1 MTKQT
6 RHVLGEWVL
15 RGTLVAR
22 SPLAVASGEAGSTT
36 DQACARDGL
45 GRLIIPGSALAGIVR
60 PTYEG
65 RDAWG
70 SQALASL
77 LYVEDAVASHSPPV
91 EVRDGVAIDRRTGTA
106 AEHLLY
112 SREVVPV
119 GTSFAW
125 TLRVEA
131 VVRPEEALSKEDAE
145 AWLTEIA
152 HELGRG
158 RELGARTTAGLG
170 RVQLT
175 DATLEWLG
183 TGNREDLLALLSGKA
198 SPAQKVDLSG
208 AASSRLVVTVP
219 WRARSPLLVSVAFN
233 GLADR
238 LPQTATK
245 PESDGKEPAAQP
257 YLVVPGTSWK
267 GALRS
272 RAEWIVRTM
281 TGEDAPAHLDAQLA
295 QDLGPVGRLFGRP
308 PVKTRQEGEVV
319 RQPGSRGAAR
329 LAEVYS
335 TKPIAGWREAL
346 AALAVRTKK
355 SDDAETRLGAR
366 IKAAEAVA
374 GTGRLR
380 INDHVAISR
389 WTGGADEGKLFATVA
404 PLPDPEGADP
414 AGADPGGEPM
424 PGSWEPLVVEVDLDR
439 LGTDA
444 EAKSAVYLLAL
455 VLRDLAE
462 GWVGIG
468 YGSTRGYG
476 EVSAELGDID
486 FAFPADTPPAEGRA
500 SFTLASFFSD
510 AALRAPFEKAWRS
523 EIAALTPSPA
533 APGGDR

>member
-6 RHVLGEWVL
+6 RHVVGEWVL

-60 PTYEG
+60 PTFEQLP
-65 RDAWG
+65 AWG

-131 VVRPEEALSKEDAE
+131 VDRPEGALSKEDAE
-145 AWLTEIA
+145 AWLTQIA

-175 DATLEWLG
+175 NATLEWLG

-198 SPAQKVDLSG
+198 PPAGKVDLSG

-238 LPQTATK
+238 LPQTAARAVAG
-245 PESDGKEPAAQP
+245 SDRVSAEP
-257 YLVVPGTSWK
+257 YLVIPGTSWK

-272 RAEWIVRTM
+272 RAEWIVRTV
-281 TGEDAPAHLDAQLA
+281 TGEDAPPHLDAQLA

-308 PVKTRQEGEVV
+308 PVKTQQDGEVV
-319 RQPGSRGAAR
+319 RHPGSRGAAR

-335 TKPIAGWREAL
+335 TEAIAGWREAL

-366 IKAAEAVA
+366 IKAAQAVA

-404 PLPDPEGADP
+404 PLPDPESADRGGAP
-414 AGADPGGEPM
+414 TQ
-424 PGSWEPLVVEVDLDR
+424 GSWEPLVVEVDLDR
-439 LGTDA
+439 LGTEA
-444 EAKSAVYLLAL
+444 EARSAVYLLAL
-455 VLRDLAE
+455 LLRDVAE

-476 EVSAELGDID
+476 EVSAELKDIA
-486 FAFPADTPPAEGRA
+486 FAFPAGSTLAEGSA

-510 AALRAPFEKAWRS
+510 AALRAPFEEAWRS
-523 EIAALTPSPA
+523 EIATLTPSPA
-533 APGGDR
+533 SGGDR